1 VNGAAPAAPA
11 LDLAGRGLA
20 VLPVYGIV
28 NGRCGCGDPKC
39 SSPGKHPRTKHG
51 HRDATVDADQI
62 RMWWRACPIAN
73 VGVRTGNGLLVL
85 DIDPRNGG
93 VESLAALQKEH
104 GAIPLTVT
112 VRTGGGGLHYYF
124 RAAASVR
131 ARSGVLPGI
140 DLKSDGGFVVA
151 PPSVH
156 RSGKAYG
163 WAPGR
168 APSDVK
174 IAEAPSWLLEL
185 AAAGKTV
192 KIRGAQAPKG
202 TRNDHLMSVAGRLR
216 RAGADEA
223 QLREALNA
231 ENVASC
237 QPPLDEGE
245 VARVAASATRYPSGA
260 EVHNLSEILES
271 AGSERLNERSST
283 EEREQFLRLLKEK
296 VRGMDATAR
305 ALLRDELVR
314 RFRFSAVV
322 ADAVLRSEKSEGA
335 KQQGGA
341 MLFDNP
347 EPWDEAVGGAALL
360 NEIEH
365 TIGRYVILPVASAI
379 AVSLWIL
386 HTHAIDAAQIS
397 PRLGVVSPEKRCGK
411 STVLKLLGALVRRPL
426 HTTNVTTA
434 VVFRTIEAHQPTL
447 LVDEADTFLRERE
460 ELRGVLNAGHDR
472 QSAKVARCVGD
483 ESEPRVFNV
492 WAPVAFAGIGK
503 QHDTLMDRSI
513 VIAMK
518 RRAPSEAVE
527 PFRRKQRDG
536 LLSLHRKCV
545 RWSQDNLERLRGA
558 EPVPA
563 AGLDDRAVDN
573 WEALL
578 AIADTAGGNWP
589 EKARSAAQSLSS
601 AERGRGSDAL
611 GEQLLADVRTIFEDA
626 AAGAVSARDLLERL
640 LAMEERPWAE
650 AQRGR
655 PLTARTLGTRLGRF
669 GISSRTA
676 RIRDVPVR
684 SYVKGDFEDAF
695 SRYLPAAGVT
705 SVTTGKSSWE
715 PTSSEVSPAGAV
727 PDGPHSPIGDEARE
741 VTVVTDECDADELAY
756 ADQERAAIEEFG
768 S

>member
-1 VNGAAPAAPA
+1 MSGAAHAAAA
-11 LDLAGRGLA
+11 LELAANGLA
-20 VLPVYGIV
+20 VLPVHGIV
-28 NGRCGCGDPKC
+28 NGRCGCGNPKC
-39 SSPGKHPRTKHG
+39 PSPGKHPRTKHG
-51 HRDATVDADQI
+51 HRDASVDPDQI
-62 RMWWRACPIAN
+62 LMWWQACPNAN
-73 VGVRTGNGLLVL
+73 IGVRTGNGLLIL
-85 DIDPRNGG
+85 DVDPRNGG
-93 VESLAALQKEH
+93 LESLAFLRNEH
-104 GAIPLTVT
+104 GAIPHTVT

-124 RAAASVR
+124 AAAAGVR
-131 ARSGVLPGI
+131 ARNGALPGI

-151 PPSVH
+151 PLSMH
-156 RSGKAYG
+156 MSGKAYG

-174 IAEAPSWLLEL
+174 IADAPPWLLKL
-185 AAAGKTV
+185 AAGKTP
-192 KIRGAQAPKG
+192 KGRGAQAPKG
-202 TRNDHLMSVAGRLR
+202 MRNDHLMSVAGRLR

-231 ENVASC
+231 ENVATC
-237 QPPLDEGE
+237 QPPLEESE
-245 VARVAASATRYPSGA
+245 VARVAASATRYPAGTQPHS
-260 EVHNLSEILES
+260 VSEILEG
-271 AGSERLNERSST
+271 AGAERLNEASST
-283 EEREQFLRLLKEK
+283 KEREQFLRVVKDAI
-296 VRGMDATAR
+296 RGLDGTAR

-314 RFRFSAVV
+314 RFKFSAVL
-322 ADAVLRSEKSEGA
+322 ADSVLRSEKSEGA

-347 EPWDEAVGGAALL
+347 EPWGEAVGGAALL
-360 NEIEH
+360 GEIEE
-365 TIGRYVILPVASAI
+365 TIGRYVVLPAASAV
-379 AVSLWIL
+379 AVALWIL
-386 HTHAIDAAQIS
+386 HTHGIDAAQIS

-536 LLSLHRKCV
+536 LVELHRKCI
-545 RWSQDNLERLRGA
+545 RWSQDNLDRLRGA

-563 AGLDDRAVDN
+563 GGLDDRAVDN

-578 AIADTAGGNWP
+578 AIADAAGGIWP

-601 AERGRGSDAL
+601 AERGAGSDAL
-611 GEQLLADVRTIFEDA
+611 GEQLLADVRAIFDDL
-626 AAGAVSARDLLERL
+626 GDAVSAKDLLERL

-650 AQRGR
+650 ALRGR
-655 PLTARTLGTRLGRF
+655 PLTARTLGTRLARF

-676 RIRDVPVR
+676 RIVDTPVR

-695 SRYLPAAGVT
+695 SRYLAAATAT
-705 SVTTGKSSWE
+705 SVTAAESASDCN
-715 PTSSEVSPAGAV
+715 PPEVSRMQAV
-727 PDGPHSPIGDEARE
+727 TDGQRTPIGRETQE
-741 VTVVTDECDADELAY
+741 VTVVTDGCDADEVAY
-756 ADQERAAIEEFG
+756 TAQERVAIGEFG